1 MSSET
6 RWDRA
11 MRILS
16 PLCDQV
22 NSYSWYKE
30 RPIIIENIEDF
41 LLFDSNDS
49 EFPGVGD
56 KNFLF
61 IHKNASIP
69 QDSISLEG
77 SGNVVVISSGV
88 SLSKSK
94 IYAVGKNSLAF
105 IGSNVRMTKCSIRLA
120 SRGNCFSVGEN
131 TTWES
136 GTASVME
143 DGIYLA
149 IGRDCMFSSNI
160 EMMTSD
166 KHPIFDRITG
176 ERLNKPK
183 SIIIEDNVWM
193 GRGVKI
199 SKGAHLKH
207 DGIIGQGSL
216 VTKSTNSYC
225 AYAGIPARLIRENVE
240 WRRSLKVQNIDP
252 S

>member
-1 MSSET
+1 MGNET

-11 MRILS
+11 MRILI
-16 PLCDQV
+16 PLCNQM
-22 NSYSWYKE
+22 NSYSWYKK
-30 RPIIIENIEDF
+30 RPIVIDNIEDF
-41 LLFDSNDS
+41 LLFDEENT
-49 EFPGVGD
+49 EFPGIGN

-61 IHKNASIP
+61 IHKNSSIP
-69 QDSISLEG
+69 YGSISLEG
-77 SGNVVVISSGV
+77 SGNIAVISSGV

-94 IYAVGKNSLAF
+94 IHAAGKNSLIF
-105 IGSNVRMTKCSIRLA
+105 LGQNVRMTKCSIRLA
-120 SRGNCFSVGEN
+120 SRGNCFSVGEG

-136 GTASVME
+136 GTASIME
-143 DGIYLA
+143 DEIYLA

-166 KHPIFDRITG
+166 KHPIFDRSTG
-176 ERLNKPK
+176 ARLNKPG

-193 GRGVKI
+193 GRNVKI
-199 SKGAHLKH
+199 GKGVQLKH

-216 VTKSTNSYC
+216 VTKSTTSYC

-240 WRRSLKVQNIDP
+240 WRRSLKVQQIDP